1 MPTRYSLEIDL
12 KAAVP
17 GMEVIGNPAKLKTAR
32 GEAKAI
38 FEEKFKS
45 GKNRWFF
52 TKLRF

>member
-17 GMEVIGNPAKLKTAR
+17 GMEVVGNPAKLKAAR

-38 FEEKFKS
+38 LEDKFKS

-52 TKLRF
+52 TKLQF